1 MMLISPPLRRR
12 AAGGAD
18 HVLADA
24 AVAQRLPGVAGTA
37 RARGRVA
44 RLLQARAQHRQLHIE
59 PSSYKCTHYLS
70 HEAGSSLSLPCMRS
84 RELEFYVLSP
94 I

>member
-1 MMLISPPLRRR
+1 MMLIRPPLRRR

-59 PSSYKCTHYLS
+59 PSSYKCTHYTIYLTKLGL
-70 HEAGSSLSLPCMRS
+70 A
-84 RELEFYVLSP
+84 
-94 I
+94 